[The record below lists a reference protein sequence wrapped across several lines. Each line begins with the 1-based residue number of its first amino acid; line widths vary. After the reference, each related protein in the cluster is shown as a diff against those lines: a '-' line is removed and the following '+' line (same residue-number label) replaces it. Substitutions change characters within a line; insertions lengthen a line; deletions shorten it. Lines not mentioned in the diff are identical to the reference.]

1 MIHMKTNIK
10 KTTTKLMA
18 IALTTLCLG
27 TATTFPIIKNTD
39 NSYFSIIVSAAST
52 TNKVPIT
59 CYPLNGRITT
69 YTDTKLNV
77 VSGYIDPTDRCQIL
91 QVYNTGAVKVKYPTS
106 KGDKVAFAPSTGFF
120 VDINFSTS
128 STKMGRQVP
137 VYTTATSETSIGTV
151 FADDQILII
160 GVIGN
165 RTQIVYPIN
174 GGYKMGFVKLV
185 PKSNTNNNSTSF
197 RFPLT
202 NYYVCGNN
210 WSTYYKAKNG
220 DHLGIDI
227 KSQTGDTNVYA
238 FADGTVTQSGW
249 NSANGNCVVIAH
261 TISGKTVYSFYGH
274 LQSRS
279 VSVGQ
284 KVSKGS
290 KIGIIG
296 NTGSSS
302 TGVHLHFA
310 ITTQNSCGTWG
321 YTQNQTFN
329 NNANSVS
336 WKGYTYYN
344 PYYVI
349 QNGKLP

>member
-1 MIHMKTNIK
+1 MKKEYTIK
-10 KTTTKLMA
+10 KVTKKLL
-18 IALTTLCLG
+18 ITILC
-27 TATTFPIIKNTD
+27 ATTFLSISNFIPTD
-39 NSYFSIIVSAAST
+39 ISQQVPSLTITVSAAST

-59 CYPLNGRITT
+59 CYPLNGRVTT
-69 YTDTKLNV
+69 YTNTKLNV
-77 VSGYIDPTDRCQIL
+77 KSGYIDPTDCCQIL
-91 QVYNTGAVKVKYPTS
+91 QVYNTGAIKIKYPTP
-106 KGDKVAFAPSTGFF
+106 KGDKIAFAPSTGFF
-120 VDINFSTS
+120 VDTNFSTS
-128 STKMGRQVP
+128 SQKMGRQVP
-137 VYTTATSETSIGTV
+137 VYTTATSEKSIGTV
-151 FADDQILII
+151 FSNDQILII

-165 RTQIVYPIN
+165 RTQIIYPVK

-185 PKSNTNNNSTSF
+185 PKSNTNNSTSF

-227 KSQTGDTNVYA
+227 KSQTGDKNVYA
-238 FADGTVTQSGW
+238 FASGTVTQSGW

>member
-1 MIHMKTNIK
+1 MKKEYTIK
-10 KTTTKLMA
+10 KATKKLL
-18 IALTTLCLG
+18 ITLLCS
-27 TATTFPIIKNTD
+27 TTFL
-39 NSYFSIIVSAAST
+39 SISNFIPPNVFQQVPSLAITVSAAST

-69 YTDTKLNV
+69 YTDTRLNV

-120 VDINFSTS
+120 VDTNFSTS

-261 TISGKTVYSFYGH
+261 TISGKTVYIFYGH

>member
-1 MIHMKTNIK
+1 MKKEYTIK
-10 KTTTKLMA
+10 KATKKLL
-18 IALTTLCLG
+18 ITLLCS
-27 TATTFPIIKNTD
+27 TTFL
-39 NSYFSIIVSAAST
+39 SISNFIPPNVFQQVPSLAITVSAAST
-52 TNKVPIT
+52 RNKVPIT

-69 YTDTKLNV
+69 YTDTRLNV

-120 VDINFSTS
+120 VDTNFSTS
-128 STKMGRQVP
+128 STKIGRQVP

>member
-1 MIHMKTNIK
+1 MKKEYTIK
-10 KTTTKLMA
+10 KATKKLL
-18 IALTTLCLG
+18 ITLLCS
-27 TATTFPIIKNTD
+27 TTFL
-39 NSYFSIIVSAAST
+39 SISNFIPPNVFQQVPSLAITVSAAST

-69 YTDTKLNV
+69 YTDTRLNV

-120 VDINFSTS
+120 VDTNFSTS

-321 YTQNQTFN
+321 YTLYALT
-329 NNANSVS
+329 
-336 WKGYTYYN
+336 
-344 PYYVI
+344 
-349 QNGKLP
+349 